1 MENKNNQES
10 GINAFL
16 EAVNFLFH
24 SSDKELKVKANKFL
38 VNFES
43 SPESWDI
50 SYQVLL
56 KNNLPDEVYYN
67 ALNILKNKIDYDL
80 GNYSENPEY
89 IEKLLSFFLNN
100 IDKFK
105 NSKHYIIINYCE
117 CIGKAFLFT
126 NDKFKEM
133 LKQFTIKLSGEN
145 NDISSLLCLLLI
157 FNFICETKFNKRMV
171 IDERMRQI
179 FSDNIIN
186 ICDDVFKYII
196 LMINKLATINNE
208 NLKHFISNQ
217 ILETINNYLFIDFD
231 ESVLLKFNGEYLPII
246 NFIFQID
253 EENLDKHSE
262 CIDSLLSLPLEEEKM
277 RNLAQKIFSEI
288 FKFKEALNKSMASID
303 DEQASFYIEVFISL
317 AGNNIEELLKE
328 NRIDLFQIIV
338 DLTKKCPPNK
348 IKSIV
353 DFFSY
358 FNDYLIENNFNID
371 AIMKNFKN
379 MFLQLLLNF
388 IILTKFDDEIFE
400 KLNIKKTKALK
411 QDDEY
416 NKTIDYRE
424 SAKDMLIN
432 FINNYHFNFIFDELL
447 FPEFKKVVNK
457 IKEDQKNISHWCKM
471 ENLLYIFSCIC
482 EYSKPSDA
490 NFENVKIVFYTMLDI
505 PKEYVHI
512 IRTVTDII
520 DNCSFILSQDRDLL
534 FKGFKYLENGLDNN
548 LVIKYCSLSAKNL
561 MKSNRELMSGIREY
575 LLELYK
581 NKLKDNILKNDK
593 NLYLVEGIIYV
604 ITFSKKEN
612 EKENYDR
619 IKYDLVQ
626 IMKQW
631 VLYIQQAKK
640 ILEQNNIFSPEQNS
654 NVNQLLIILKSISS
668 SAFESLLQSHKKI
681 MYEILIEIYP
691 IIIYI
696 LQKLSTDENIVEN
709 IIQLIKIYM
718 RGLVDDFI
726 KFIPDYVNCII
737 NGYKLSPISSYIYGF
752 EILVTVF
759 PNRKEKELR
768 NIFNNIFKELCNIT
782 FNGYIKKNVDL
793 DIYVQIGEDF
803 YGMLYRTMKV
813 SPRIILESQI
823 LEDLITISLNYMTT
837 NQIQIAKNITIFFQN
852 FIKFPQSSYYKTF
865 CEEDKIE
872 AENCKKIYK
881 YQIDKFSSILCQKI
895 LQIYINCSIKQI
907 TEEINELFYLF
918 IFCQKNLVIKGMN
931 IYLKEIPND
940 ILTNKEKIHF
950 INLIEESSVKQ
961 QDLNEFIENFVNRC
975 INKQIRN
982 RGKN

>member
-1 MENKNNQES
+1 MENKTNQES

-16 EAVNFLFH
+16 EAVNYLFH

-43 SPESWDI
+43 KPESWDI

-56 KNNLPDEVYYN
+56 KDNLPNEVYYN
-67 ALNILKNKIDYDL
+67 ALNILKNKIEYDF

-133 LKQFTIKLSGEN
+133 LKKFIIKLSGDN
-145 NDISSLLCLLLI
+145 TDISSLLCLLLI
-157 FNFICETKFNKRMV
+157 FNFICETKFNRRMV

-179 FSDNIIN
+179 FCDNLID

-196 LMINKLATINNE
+196 LMISKLTTINDN
-208 NLKHFISNQ
+208 NLKNFISNQ
-217 ILETINNYLFIDFD
+217 ILDTINNYLYIDFD

-262 CIDSLLSLPLEEEKM
+262 CISSLLSLPLDDEKM
-277 RNLAQKIFSEI
+277 RNLAQNIFSEI
-288 FKFKEALNKSMASID
+288 FKFKEALNKSMESID
-303 DEQASFYIEVFISL
+303 DEQASFYIDVFISL
-317 AGNNIEELLKE
+317 AGNNIEELIKE
-328 NRIDLFQIIV
+328 NRIDLFKIIV

-358 FNDYLIENNFNID
+358 FNDYLVENNFKID
-371 AIMKNFKN
+371 AIMNNFKD
-379 MFLQLLLNF
+379 MFLQLLINF
-388 IILTKFDDEIFE
+388 IILTKFDDEIFA

-432 FINNYHFNFIFDELL
+432 FINNYQFNFIFDELF

-482 EYSKPSDA
+482 EYSQPKDA

-534 FKGFKYLENGLDNN
+534 LKGFKYLENGLDNN
-548 LVIKYCSLSAKNL
+548 LVIKYCSISAKNL
-561 MKSNRELMSGIREY
+561 MKNNRELMSGLREY
-575 LLELYK
+575 LLALYK
-581 NKLKDNILKNDK
+581 NKLKDNILNNDK
-593 NLYLVEGIIYV
+593 ILFIVEGIIYV
-604 ITFSKKEN
+604 LTFSKKEN
-612 EKENYDR
+612 EKENYNR

-626 IMKQW
+626 IMQQW
-631 VLYIQQAKK
+631 VLYLQQAKK
-640 ILEQNNIFSPEQNS
+640 VLEQNNIFSPEQNN

-668 SAFESLLQSHKKI
+668 SAFDSLLESHKKI
-681 MYEILIEIYP
+681 MYEILIEVYP
-691 IIIYI
+691 IIVYI
-696 LQKLSTDENIVEN
+696 LQKLSTDESIVEN
-709 IIQLIKIYM
+709 IIQLIKVYM
-718 RGLVDDFI
+718 RGLVDDFV
-726 KFIPDYVNCII
+726 KFIPEYVKCII

-759 PNRKEKELR
+759 PNRKEKELN
-768 NIFNNIFKELCNIT
+768 NIFNNTFNELCKIT
-782 FNGYIKKNVDL
+782 FNGYIKKKVDL
-793 DIYVQIGEDF
+793 DIFVQIGEDF
-803 YGMLYRTMKV
+803 YGMLYRTMKE

-823 LEDLITISLNYMTT
+823 LEDLLNISLDYMTT
-837 NQIQIAKNITIFFQN
+837 NQIQVAKNITIFFKN
-852 FIKFPQSSYYKTF
+852 FIKFQQSNYYKALYK
-865 CEEDKIE
+865 EDQTE
-872 AENCKKIYK
+872 AENCKKINQ
-881 YQIDKFSSILCQKI
+881 YQIEKFSSNLCQKI
-895 LQIYINCSIKQI
+895 LQIYINSSVKQI
-907 TEEINELFYLF
+907 MEEINELFNMF
-918 IFCQKNLVIKGMN
+918 IFCQKVLVIKGMN

-940 ILTNKEKIHF
+940 ILTNKEKTRF
-950 INLIEESSVKQ
+950 INLIEECSVKQ
-961 QDLNEFIENFVNRC
+961 QDLNDFIENFVNRC

-982 RGKN
+982 RGTN

>member
-133 LKQFTIKLSGEN
+133 LKLFTIKLSGEN

-668 SAFESLLQSHKKI
+668 SAFESSLQSHKKI

-752 EILVTVF
+752 EILVTAF

-872 AENCKKIYK
+872 AENCKKIYQ

>member
-1 MENKNNQES
+1 MENKTNQES

-16 EAVNFLFH
+16 EAVNYLFH
-24 SSDKELKVKANKFL
+24 SNDKELKVKANKFL

-43 SPESWDI
+43 KPESWDI

-56 KNNLPDEVYYN
+56 KDNLPNEVYYN
-67 ALNILKNKIDYDL
+67 ALNILKNKIEYDF

-126 NDKFKEM
+126 NDKFKEI
-133 LKQFTIKLSGEN
+133 LKKFIIKLSGQN

-157 FNFICETKFNKRMV
+157 FNFICETKFNRRMV

-179 FSDNIIN
+179 FSDNLID

-196 LMINKLATINNE
+196 LMISKLTTINDD
-208 NLKHFISNQ
+208 NLKNFISNQ

-262 CIDSLLSLPLEEEKM
+262 CISSLLSLPLNEERM
-277 RNLAQKIFSEI
+277 RNLAQNIFSEI
-288 FKFKEALNKSMASID
+288 FKFKEVLNKSMESID

-317 AGNNIEELLKE
+317 AGNNIEELIKE
-328 NRIDLFQIIV
+328 NRIDLFKIIV

-353 DFFSY
+353 DFFSF
-358 FNDYLIENNFNID
+358 FNDYLIENKFNID
-371 AIMKNFKN
+371 AIMKNFKD
-379 MFLQLLLNF
+379 MFLQLLINF
-388 IILTKFDDEIFE
+388 IILTKFDDEIFA

-432 FINNYHFNFIFDELL
+432 FINNYQFNFIFDELF

-482 EYSKPSDA
+482 EYSQPKDA
-490 NFENVKIVFYTMLDI
+490 NFDNVKIVFYTMLDI

-520 DNCSFILSQDRDLL
+520 DNCSFILSKDRDLL
-534 FKGFKYLENGLDNN
+534 LKGFKYLENGLDNN
-548 LVIKYCSLSAKNL
+548 LVIKYCTISAKNL
-561 MKSNRELMSGIREY
+561 MKNNRELMSGLRDY
-575 LLELYK
+575 LLALYK
-581 NKLKDNILKNDK
+581 NKLKDNILNNEKI
-593 NLYLVEGIIYV
+593 LFLVEGIIYV
-604 ITFSKKEN
+604 LTFSKKEN
-612 EKENYDR
+612 EKENYNR

-626 IMKQW
+626 IMQQW
-631 VLYIQQAKK
+631 VLYLQQAKK
-640 ILEQNNIFSPEQNS
+640 VLEQNNIFSPEQNDI
-654 NVNQLLIILKSISS
+654 VNHLLIILKAISS
-668 SAFESLLQSHKKI
+668 SAFESLLESHKKV
-681 MYEILIEIYP
+681 MYEILIEVYP

-696 LQKLSTDENIVEN
+696 LQKLSTDESIVEN

-726 KFIPDYVNCII
+726 KFIPEYVKCII
-737 NGYKLSPISSYIYGF
+737 NGYKLSSISSYIYGF

-759 PNRKEKELR
+759 PNRKEKELK
-768 NIFNNIFKELCNIT
+768 NIINNAFNELCKIT
-782 FNGYIKKNVDL
+782 FNGYIKKKVDL
-793 DIYVQIGEDF
+793 DIFVQVGEDF
-803 YGMLYRTMKV
+803 YGMLYRTMKE

-823 LEDLITISLNYMTT
+823 LEDLLNISLDYMTT
-837 NQIQIAKNITIFFQN
+837 NQIQIAKNITIFFKN
-852 FIKFPQSSYYKTF
+852 FIKFQQSNYYKTLYK
-865 CEEDKIE
+865 EDQKE
-872 AENCKKIYK
+872 AENCKKINQ
-881 YQIDKFSSILCQKI
+881 YQIEKFSSILCQKI
-895 LQIYINCSIKQI
+895 LQIYINSSIKQI
-907 TEEINELFYLF
+907 MEEINELFNMF
-918 IFCQKNLVIKGMN
+918 IFCQKSLVIKGMN

-940 ILTNKEKIHF
+940 ILTNKEKTRF
-950 INLIEESSVKQ
+950 INLIEECSVKQ

-982 RGKN
+982 RGTN

>member
-133 LKQFTIKLSGEN
+133 LKLFTIKLSGEN

-262 CIDSLLSLPLEEEKM
+262 CINSLLSLPLEEEKM

-358 FNDYLIENNFNID
+358 FNDYLIENKFNID

-581 NKLKDNILKNDK
+581 NKLKDNILKDDK

-872 AENCKKIYK
+872 AENCKKIYQ

>member
-752 EILVTVF
+752 EILVTAF

-872 AENCKKIYK
+872 AENCKKIYQ